1 MLTKRTLTNN
11 IYEQRK
17 FKMGEALGKAL
28 LYGVLVFLGMAV
40 LSITG
45 IIAGIIALCTSGGK
59 RKGAIIVSGISF
71 SLAALPLIVPKID
84 DLTTDLKI
92 KAYEKAE
99 EKKLRKDCTKLIY
112 AVEKC
117 NLSEVIK
124 LLEKKADPNEI
135 YNKRSPLTSA
145 FLGDNTYRKNRQDS
159 DRIIEALLNSGA
171 DPNLCIGSKIPM
183 RYAIENDRLEALK
196 LLVDHGA
203 IIDTVNRSK
212 IKEIKEQ
219 GRDLGE
225 TDPAEYNYDFP
236 PVQFAFMKC
245 SFECAEYLLEKNAD
259 CTIWYDSSIKRTL
272 LMKLMNNYLPF
283 YHLEARLSIMN
294 YLFKYVEDDD
304 LDLANYKDI
313 EGKTALHYF
322 GESDCLTEDSPM
334 LLLKFLEYKPDINA
348 LDSKNENVLH
358 KIVKKYYN
366 IENIYNNLIILIENG
381 ADNSV
386 KNENGLLPI
395 DIFHDE
401 HKPEN
406 YEDNKFYGKVEALLS
421 PKKKMARLN
430 PENKKNVM
438 TEKVY
443 SSPHIA
449 LKEPEDNW

>member
-1 MLTKRTLTNN
+1 
-11 IYEQRK
+11 
-17 FKMGEALGKAL
+17 MGDALGKAL
-28 LYGVLVFLGMAV
+28 FYGVMVFLGMAV
-40 LSITG
+40 LGITG
-45 IIAGIIALCTSGGK
+45 IIAGIVALCSSGGT

-203 IIDTVNRSK
+203 IIDTVNSEK
-212 IKEIKEQ
+212 IKEIEEQ
-219 GRDLGE
+219 GRDLK
-225 TDPAEYNYDFP
+225 DVNPAEYNYDFP
-236 PVQFAFMKC
+236 PVQFAFMNC

-304 LDLANYKDI
+304 LDLANYKDV

-322 GESDCLTEDSPM
+322 GESYLTENSPM
-334 LLLKFLEYKPDINA
+334 ILLKFLEYKPDVNA

-358 KIVKKYYN
+358 KIVQEN
-366 IENIYNNLIILIENG
+366 FNTENIYSIVKILIEHG

-386 KNENGLLPI
+386 KNKDGLLPI
-395 DIFHDE
+395 DIFHDKE
-401 HKPEN
+401 KIEQHKDDEFYAKIEELLAPKSNLVFTEN
-406 YEDNKFYGKVEALLS
+406 DRQFVVKVKTAKKEFSKEKINSEDHFMLEDLA
-421 PKKKMARLN
+421 
-430 PENKKNVM
+430 
-438 TEKVY
+438 
-443 SSPHIA
+443 
-449 LKEPEDNW
+449 DNW